1 MYKKYELNNCNLY
14 LIKMNKFKTISM
26 SVNFR
31 RENTKGDEVYR
42 HLLKEVILLAT
53 NKYHDL
59 DKLSMARL
67 EIYDPHVSVGAIAS
81 GKERWIYI
89 ESVFAN
95 EKYTEKGMNDKT
107 IKFIL
112 DYFWN
117 PYIVDGGFAPEVF
130 NICKHEY
137 IEDLKSIKDNPD
149 RYIKDKIWEEMDI
162 MPFDEG
168 KIEDC
173 IALTQKI
180 TPQDLYNY
188 YQSIFEK
195 DALDIFIA
203 GDFDEKE
210 MVNTIK
216 PLIKGDFKKHYKNR
230 LIEQTSHRDKIK
242 EIIEEVPNEQS
253 KLAVGLKQYNLTE
266 FERKYS
272 SLAYINLLG
281 GGWNSKLNKT
291 VREKNS
297 MCYYIYATRQ
307 MTFNVGFIYS
317 GIAASNYEKVL
328 DLIKEEMEKIKKG
341 QITEEE
347 LNVVKDTY
355 TNALINIEDN
365 QMDVVDNIISEVFS
379 DTDAVPDRIKNM
391 SKVTIDDIKN
401 VAKKIEIDT
410 IYLLKGEE

>member
-59 DKLSMARL
+59 DKLSIARL

-117 PYIVDGGFAPEVF
+117 PYIVDGGFAPDVF

-173 IALTQKI
+173 IALAQKI

-188 YQSIFEK
+188 HQSIFEK

-203 GDFDEKE
+203 GDFDEEE

-216 PLIKGDFKKHYKNR
+216 PLIKGNFKKHYKNR